1 MGLSCRM
8 FLLDTNDRLYR
19 LANTKFEQML
29 RDPASHT
36 LPRFAGYRV
45 RMADAIV
52 ELVRREPTRV
62 IRITFDML
70 TFDAEGCLD
79 PSTFERQQFARVE
92 LALAP
97 LIAQSD
103 GAVTVVD
110 AASRFIAQGGRWAP
124 SRTLARLIDEAAVG
138 RVKYPR
144 L

>member
-1 MGLSCRM
+1 M
-8 FLLDTNDRLYR
+8 FLLDQNDRLYR

-29 RDPASHT
+29 RDPASHR
-36 LPRFAGYRV
+36 LPRFAGRRI

-52 ELVRREPTRV
+52 ELVDRVPTRV
-62 IRITFDML
+62 IRITFDIL
-70 TFDAEGCLD
+70 TFDDEGRFD

-97 LIAQSD
+97 VIAQSD

-124 SRTLARLIDEAAVG
+124 SRTLARRIDEAALG
-138 RVKYPR
+138 RVKCPR